1 MFTKNWYKFIGY
13 CTAHNEDETYV
24 AMDGTTKRSFSGS
37 DLSPG
42 FGVNEN
48 SYKLPSLYFLRNY
61 FSGGVIIGTGNV
73 PPTYNDCTLSGD
85 MITAFTS
92 TTNKVTHSL
101 DDSGPSVTAEYT
113 ITNNGTKAFT
123 IGEIALAS
131 HVGNSASTGITHACL
146 FERSVLEVPITL
158 EPGGVAKLTYTLRFN
173 YPTA

>member
-13 CTAHNEDETYV
+13 CTAHNTDEKYV
-24 AMDGTTKRSFSGS
+24 AMDGSTTRSFSSS

-42 FGVNEN
+42 FGVNE
-48 SYKLPSLYFLRNY
+48 STHKLPSIYFLRNTY
-61 FSGGVIIGTGNV
+61 SGGVIIGTGNV
-73 PPTYNDCTLSGD
+73 PPTFDDCTLSGD

-92 TTNKVTHSL
+92 TTNNVTHSL

-131 HVGNSASTGITHACL
+131 HVGSSASTGITQACL
-146 FERSVLEVPITL
+146 FERSVLEVPITV
-158 EPGGVAKLTYTLRFN
+158 EPGGVAQLTYTLRFN
-173 YPTA
+173 YPAA